1 MKSEKSPL
9 TTYRKELFG
18 IATLMIVLCHSVSI
32 VPFPG
37 SLGHLISYGTMGVNI
52 FLFLS
57 GIGLYYSLKNNG
69 NCLDFYKKRFIRV
82 LIPYLFIGGLW
93 YGIRYLVCEEGNI
106 AQFLYELSTLSFWR
120 EHKGAWFVAAIV
132 PIYII
137 YPLLFRWLE
146 KGNRVLKTGVLIAI
160 ILLIA
165 FYISN
170 INIQLYIHL
179 SQIIVGGCIFLI
191 GNYIAESVRMDTF
204 NGKALF
210 IAGLVLFT
218 IKSVTPLKEIQLF
231 CDMSVGMLSISIIFI
246 IILFIKYSGRLCRCM
261 LAKVGSI
268 SLESYLFNIFL
279 LQAIKYWENIF
290 LTNDDF
296 IYRLALYIMIM
307 ILGLAIAFLSSVTIK
322 KIMKSMEEKRCQHL
336 QEKL

>member
-1 MKSEKSPL
+1 MKMAKSPL
-9 TTYRKELFG
+9 TTYRGELFG

-37 SLGHLISYGTMGVNI
+37 GLATLIAYGTMGVNV

-69 NCLDFYKKRFIRV
+69 NYLVFYKKRFIRV
-82 LIPYLFIGGLW
+82 IVPYLFIGGLW
-93 YGIRYLVCEEGNI
+93 YGIRYLICEKGNI
-106 AQFLYELSTLSFWR
+106 VQFLYELSTLSFWK
-120 EHKGAWFVAAIV
+120 EHKGAWYVAAII
-132 PIYII
+132 PIYML

-146 KGNRVLKTGVLIAI
+146 KGKRALKTGLLIEL
-160 ILLIA
+160 ILLSA
-165 FYISN
+165 LYISSVN
-170 INIQLYIHL
+170 IPLYNHL

-191 GNYIAESVRMDTF
+191 GNYVAESIRMDIF
-204 NGKALF
+204 NGRVLF

-218 IKSVTPLKEIQLF
+218 IKSVTPLKEIQIF

-246 IILFIKYSGRLCRCM
+246 INIFIKYSGKLCRCM
-261 LAKVGSI
+261 LVKIGSI

-279 LQAIKYWENIF
+279 LQAIKYWGNIF

-296 IYRLALYIMIM
+296 IYRLVLYIIIM
-307 ILGLAIAFLSSVTIK
+307 ILGLALAFFSSVTIK
-322 KIMKSMEEKRCQHL
+322 KLMKSVEEKRCQHL